1 MKEKR
6 KFEME
11 FPIHASPH
19 MLFQY
24 LSETSFLD
32 EWFADEVNSQDDIY
46 IFTWDGNEEK
56 ARLLNYSTNEFVK
69 FRWLSDEE
77 KGLDV
82 YFEIRIQV
90 DELTKDVALIVTDFA
105 YEDEMEEQQ
114 LFWEEQIME
123 LKHII
128 GA

>member
-1 MKEKR
+1 
-6 KFEME
+6 ME